1 MRKLAAAILAA
12 PVIAMIYVPVL
23 MRRSIASR
31 LGLAIGVGGLIGL
44 AALGAI
50 APAQTLA
57 TPRQDPIVPL
67 ENAAFTSSIAAN
79 TSVRAPITLAFS
91 APMDPTSVAG
101 SLQVQPNV
109 PVNLSWDATVTHL
122 TITPKAS
129 WAPATYHTIS
139 VLPGA
144 LGASGRPMIVPARAA
159 FLTRAATMATITA
172 TARSGDAARVDT
184 AFRLTFDAKV
194 AVDDARKGL
203 RISPAVEGT
212 LQSVQA
218 ADGASAYLFTPS
230 EPLAAGGVYTIG
242 LDGVVDADGA
252 AVTLSQAVTIN
263 TVGAPSVVRFRPVDG
278 TKAVAQTAVLSVR
291 FSQPM
296 AHGATQAAFAAT
308 VDGKPIA
315 GKMIFAEHN
324 TVVVFTPTSKL
335 PYGGKVTVSVAASA
349 TSAGGAAL
357 SKTASATFTVEAKP
371 QTAATVTKPRPPA
384 SSGGSGGSSGGSG
397 GGSVGG
403 GSWGA
408 VETYYLRLMNCTRMG
423 GWVTSSGSCSSPGG
437 RGVAGLKLDAAIST
451 KVSRPY
457 AKLLA
462 TRNICNHFIGGT
474 PGDRLRRAG
483 YTSYIWAENLGCRSG
498 NPSSAVLGSHLF
510 FQSER
515 SYSGGHYV
523 NLMNAKYDRVGIG
536 VWVSSGRVRLV
547 VDFYHPR

>member
-1 MRKLAAAILAA
+1 MRKLAAAILAV
-12 PVIAMIYVPVL
+12 PVIAVVYVPVL
-23 MRRSIASR
+23 LRRSIASR
-31 LGLAIGVGGLIGL
+31 VGLAIGVGGLIGL
-44 AALGAI
+44 GALGAI
-50 APAQTLA
+50 APVQTLA

-67 ENAAFTSSIAAN
+67 ESAAFTTSIAAN

-101 SLQVQPNV
+101 SLQVEPNV
-109 PVNLSWDATVTHL
+109 PVNLSWDATTTHL
-122 TITPKAS
+122 TVTPKTS

-139 VLPGA
+139 VLAGA

-159 FLTRAATMATITA
+159 FLTRAATMATITV
-172 TARSGDAARVDT
+172 TSRTGDTARVDT
-184 AFRLTFDAKV
+184 ALRLTFDAKV
-194 AVDDARKGL
+194 AVDDLRRGL
-203 RISPAVEGT
+203 RISPTVDGT

-218 ADGASAYLFTPS
+218 ADGASAYLFTPAV
-230 EPLAAGGVYTIG
+230 PLVAGSVYTLG

-252 AVTLSQAVTIN
+252 AVTLPGVVTIR
-263 TVGAPSVVRFRPVDG
+263 TVGAPGVVRFRPVDG

-296 AHGATQAAFAAT
+296 THKTTQAGFAAT

-315 GKMIFAEHN
+315 GKVVFAEHN
-324 TVVVFTPTSKL
+324 TVVVFTPAAKL
-335 PYGGKVTVSVAASA
+335 PYGGKVTISVAASA

-357 SKTASATFTVEAKP
+357 SKVASATFTVEAKP
-371 QTAATVTKPRPPA
+371 QATVAVSKPRPSAP
-384 SSGGSGGSSGGSG
+384 SGGSSGGGS

-408 VETYYLRLMNCTRMG
+408 VETYYLRLMNCTRTG

-437 RGVAGLKLDAAIST
+437 RAVAALRIDAAIST
-451 KVSRPY
+451 RVSRPY

-510 FQSER
+510 FQSEK

>member
-1 MRKLAAAILAA
+1 LRKLAAAILAA
-12 PVIAMIYVPVL
+12 PVIAVVYVPVL
-23 MRRSIASR
+23 LRRSIASR

-44 AALGAI
+44 GAMGAF

-67 ENAAFTSSIAAN
+67 ESAAFTSSIAAN

-91 APMDPTSVAG
+91 APMDPTSVAS
-101 SLQVQPNV
+101 SLQVEPNV
-109 PVNLSWDATVTHL
+109 PVNLSWDATATHL
-122 TITPKAS
+122 TVTPKTS

-172 TARSGDAARVDT
+172 TSRSGDTARVDT
-184 AFRLTFDAKV
+184 AFRLTFDAMV
-194 AVDDARKGL
+194 AIDDARRGL
-203 RISPAVEGT
+203 RISPAVDGT
-212 LQSVQA
+212 LQSAQA
-218 ADGASAYLFTPS
+218 ADGASTFLFTPS
-230 EPLAAGGVYTIG
+230 KPLAAGGVYTLG

-252 AVTLSQAVTIN
+252 AVTLSQAVTIK
-263 TVGAPSVVRFRPVDG
+263 TVGAPSVIRFRPVDG
-278 TKAVAQTAVLSVR
+278 TKAVPQAAVLSVR

-296 AHGATQAAFAAT
+296 TRGTTQAAFAAT

-315 GKMIFAEHN
+315 GKTIFAEHN
-324 TVVVFTPTSKL
+324 TVVVFTPTAKL
-335 PYGGKVTVSVAASA
+335 PYGGKVTMSVALSA
-349 TSAGGAAL
+349 TSAGGAGL
-357 SKTASATFTVEAKP
+357 SKVATATFTVEAKP
-371 QTAATVTKPRPPA
+371 QTTKPVTKPVTTPPPPV
-384 SSGGSGGSSGGSG
+384 SS

-408 VETYYLRLMNCTRMG
+408 VETYYLRLMNCTRTG
-423 GWVTSSGSCSSPGG
+423 GWVTSTGACSSPGG
-437 RGVAGLKLDAAIST
+437 RTVAPLRLDAGIST

-483 YTSYIWAENLGCRSG
+483 YMSYNWAENLGCMSLS
-498 NPSSAVLGSHLF
+498 PLKAVLGSHLF

-515 SYSGGHYV
+515 SYNGGHYV
-523 NLMNAKYDRVGIG
+523 NLMNAKYDRCGIG
-536 VWVSSGRVRLV
+536 VWVSGGRVRLV
-547 VDFYHPR
+547 IDFYHPL